1 MKRIATFVM
10 SLALF
15 IGCGLPEQSGQ
26 EDARD
31 LPLNMMQENLSGSAN
46 TPIKAVPSRADR
58 GAGHEQMT
66 PLLVPPS
73 GAEDSA
79 EGSLPQATGT
89 TVGNAGGDATARS
102 FCCYA
107 ECYDGREHWYYV
119 GAPPYGQCRDR
130 AQEYCAGR
138 GMGYKGADWRP
149 CP

>member
-1 MKRIATFVM
+1 MKRTATFVM

-15 IGCGLPEQSGQ
+15 IGCGLPEQTGQ

-31 LPLNMMQENLSGSAN
+31 LRSNAMQKNLSVNAD

-58 GAGHEQMT
+58 GASHEQMT
-66 PLLVPPS
+66 PLLVPAS
-73 GAEDSA
+73 GADGSG
-79 EGSLPQATGT
+79 EGNWPATDK
-89 TVGNAGGDATARS
+89 TVGNAGGDATARP

-130 AQEYCAGR
+130 AQEYCAGL
-138 GMGYKGADWRP
+138 GLGYKGADWRP